1 MVVGSSSGERLAV
14 QSQESEILVVLRGAH
29 LVGLGDDETRVML
42 SSVRKR
48 LRFDELFTNLRVVRG
63 LRILGR
69 HFGRCCGS

>member
-42 SSVRKR
+42 SPVRKR
-48 LRFDELFTNLRVVRG
+48 
-63 LRILGR
+63 
-69 HFGRCCGS
+69 